1 MPLDTTLDPAIA
13 RRAALCEAPHES
25 AFRLWNGFTE
35 GEPSLALDVYA
46 DALVVHD
53 YADPARDELS
63 QAKDAAALALARLPW
78 LRTAL
83 WKAHAD
89 PDHELRRGTLLHG
102 TAEELPRSVRE
113 DGVLYAVDLR
123 LHGDASLYLD
133 TRNLR
138 AWLRRELADRR
149 VLNTFAYTGSLG
161 VAARAG
167 GAEVLHVDRDG
178 AFLEIARRSYALNHW
193 AVRRRDFRAVDF
205 FPEVRR
211 LRREDQLFDA
221 VIVDPPFFSTTER
234 GRVDLETGLAPLL
247 NKVRPLVGDGGFLV
261 AVNNG
266 LFVSGRRYLEDLERL
281 CADGYLTLAETIP
294 VPEDFV
300 GAGGGAWPADP
311 APFNHPTKIA
321 ILRAR
326 RKDGRRAPPVEARG
340 TG

>member
-1 MPLDTTLDPAIA
+1 VPIWRDSFEAALA
-13 RRAALCEAPHES
+13 RRMAFCAPPHDR

-46 DALVVHD
+46 DALVVQD
-53 YADPARDELS
+53 YADPVRDEPS
-63 QAKDAAALALARLPW
+63 RAKEAADLALARLPW
-78 LRTAL
+78 LRSVL

-89 PDHELRRGTLLHG
+89 PDLERRRGTLLQG
-102 TAEELPRSVRE
+102 AVEQLPGSVTE
-113 DGVLYAVDLR
+113 DGVRYALDLR

-138 AWLRRELADRR
+138 AWLSRSLGGKR

-178 AFLEIARRSYALNHW
+178 GFLDIAKRSYALNRW

-221 VIVDPPFFSTTER
+221 VIVDPPFFSKTER
-234 GRVDLETGLAPLL
+234 GRVDLEGGLAPLL
-247 NKVRPLVGDGGFLV
+247 NKVRPLCGDGGFLV

-266 LFVSGRRYLEDLERL
+266 LFVSGRQYLTDLEAL
-281 CADGYLTLAETIP
+281 CADGYLSLAETIA

-300 GAGGGAWPADP
+300 GAETGSAVWPADP

-321 ILRAR
+321 VLRAR
-326 RKDGRRAPPVEARG
+326 RKDGRRAPAAEPQ
-340 TG
+340 